1 MVVYDTSWYRR
12 VLIER
17 VNKTVR
23 KREWQ
28 EAYEDIRD
36 FEKQLADDG
45 VILVKFWLHIGEK
58 EQARRLK
65 KLLKDKLTAWQ
76 VTDEDAA
83 QHKNY
88 KKYLAAVEE
97 MLART
102 EAPHAPWVIV
112 EATDRY
118 YTRLKVFE
126 TLIGALE
133 RRLGD
138 QAPPPPASGQ
148 RARTNARSPKK
159 EAAHA

>member
-1 MVVYDTSWYRR
+1 M
-12 VLIER
+12 
-17 VNKTVR
+17 
-23 KREWQ
+23 
-28 EAYEDIRD
+28 
-36 FEKQLADDG
+36 
-45 VILVKFWLHIGEK
+45 ILKFWLHIGEK

-83 QHKNY
+83 QHQNY

-102 EAPHAPWVIV
+102 EGPHAPWVIV

-133 RRLGD
+133 RRLGG